1 MSFKGND
8 LVRGYLWNAAQC
20 AIVHNPVIR
29 RCYARQKKMG
39 KRGDVALGHCM
50 QKLLHL
56 VFAIWKS
63 GKPFVA
69 PAEEESEP
77 STSVPAQV
85 ADSATSETAAG
96 RTEQGSER
104 QAVTAAA
111 PSIVNAPTASSQP
124 LAEPCRY
131 VVDFA
136 ELRRQ
141 IRIEQVLREAQ
152 WLDCLRARGQQ
163 LRGPCPIHDTPQSR
177 SRSFSVNVH
186 KNVFHCFDAS
196 CGAHGNALDLWS
208 QIRKLPLY
216 EAARDLAE
224 RLGLQQRNREEEPVK
239 EPVATA

>member
-1 MSFKGND
+1 
-8 LVRGYLWNAAQC
+8 
-20 AIVHNPVIR
+20 
-29 RCYARQKKMG
+29 MG

-69 PAEEESEP
+69 PAEEDVEP
-77 STSVPAQV
+77 STSAPPQV
-85 ADSATSETAAG
+85 ADNASSETAVG
-96 RTEQGSER
+96 RTEHSSKR
-104 QAVTAAA
+104 QAVTTAA
-111 PSIVNAPTASSQP
+111 PSIVNATNANSQP
-124 LAEPCRY
+124 SSEPRRY

-141 IRIEQVLREAQ
+141 ISIEQVLREAH
-152 WLDCLRARGQQ
+152 WLDCLRASGQQ
-163 LRGPCPIHDTPQSR
+163 LRGPCPIHGTQQSR
-177 SRSFSVNVH
+177 SRTFSVNLH

-196 CGAHGNALDLWS
+196 CGAHGNALDLWA

-239 EPVATA
+239 EPVAIA